1 MNHTLLVPAHPV
13 LKSAFLI
20 VGGRLILQERLAQTS
35 SISMA
40 EDPKDSAYEAAFNP
54 VSLGVLMSQIAH
66 DGLSD
71 AEPHSLL
78 SHNHSF
84 ESSTASGRR
93 GSISWSCQ
101 V

>member
-1 MNHTLLVPAHPV
+1 
-13 LKSAFLI
+13 
-20 VGGRLILQERLAQTS
+20 
-35 SISMA
+35 MA

-54 VSLGVLMSQIAH
+54 VPLGVLMSQIAH